1 MSVTCHGA
9 PSSPPPPPRL
19 SPAPSLPDPA
29 VPLDD
34 HARIA
39 AMRATIQTMRRS
51 HQATLSVLILHL
63 HRCGPFRLLLRR
75 RRGPSR
81 LRRACSLALTPA
93 PAALGSDETSSVGS
107 VQARSAANRMTTS
120 NLAVLFGP
128 TLMRSGQGARDLI
141 DIGVQART
149 VAFLITHALEIFDE
163 TAYDAALASPTSV
176 TS

>member
-1 MSVTCHGA
+1 
-9 PSSPPPPPRL
+9 
-19 SPAPSLPDPA
+19 
-29 VPLDD
+29 
-34 HARIA
+34 
-39 AMRATIQTMRRS
+39 
-51 HQATLSVLILHL
+51 
-63 HRCGPFRLLLRR
+63 
-75 RRGPSR
+75 
-81 LRRACSLALTPA
+81 
-93 PAALGSDETSSVGS
+93 
-107 VQARSAANRMTTS
+107 MTTS